1 MAHYLEIREV
11 DKELVKGV
19 KVFNHDALEGQH
31 TTVFETWRT
40 FMNDVVKNYYD
51 VHNGEWDHDMFVM
64 SEDDI
69 HWLEESVIQS
79 LLGGLDDQE
88 EIEKLGEFC
97 AALNGL
103 DFSKDKAYLICWG
116 K

>member
-11 DKELVKGV
+11 DKALVEGV
-19 KVFNHDALEGQH
+19 KVFNHDALEGKY

-40 FMNDVVKNYYD
+40 FMNDTVKHHYD
-51 VHNGEWDHDMFVM
+51 ALNDEWDHDMFVM
-64 SEDDI
+64 NEDDPYY
-69 HWLEESVIQS
+69 LEQS
-79 LLGGLDDQE
+79 LKQCLHDSLEQE
-88 EIEKLGEFC
+88 DVEKMGEFF
-97 AALNGL
+97 AALSDL

>member
-1 MAHYLEIREV
+1 MPHYLKVLEV
-11 DKELVKGV
+11 DKALVEGV
-19 KVFNHDALEGQH
+19 KVFNHDALEGKY

-40 FMNDVVKNYYD
+40 FMNNVVKNHYD

-64 SEDDI
+64 DQNDVC
-69 HWLEESVIQS
+69 WLEESLIQS
-79 LLGGLDDQE
+79 LTGGLDDQE

-97 AALNGL
+97 AALSNL